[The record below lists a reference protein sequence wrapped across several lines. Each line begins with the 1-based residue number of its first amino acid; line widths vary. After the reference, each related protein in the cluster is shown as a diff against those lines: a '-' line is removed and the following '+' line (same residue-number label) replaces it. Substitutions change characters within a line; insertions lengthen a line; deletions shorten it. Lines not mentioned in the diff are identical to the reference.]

1 VIQVARLAGIQAAKR
16 TADLIPLAHPLAL
29 TFIDVQVEPDLGGSD
44 DPPGP
49 GSGGEGCLRV
59 TATVKTV
66 GKTGVEMEAL
76 TACSVAALAIYDMVK
91 GVERGVRIE
100 STRLIEKRGGKSGV
114 WHADP
119 LPGSAAG

>member
-1 VIQVARLAGIQAAKR
+1 VARLAGIQAAKR
-16 TADLIPLAHPLAL
+16 TADLIPLAHPLSL
-29 TFIDVQVEPDLGGSD
+29 TYVDVQVEPAA
-44 DPPGP
+44 
-49 GSGGEGCLRV
+49 EGRIAV

-114 WHADP
+114 WHADDP
-119 LPGSAAG
+119 PASSVG